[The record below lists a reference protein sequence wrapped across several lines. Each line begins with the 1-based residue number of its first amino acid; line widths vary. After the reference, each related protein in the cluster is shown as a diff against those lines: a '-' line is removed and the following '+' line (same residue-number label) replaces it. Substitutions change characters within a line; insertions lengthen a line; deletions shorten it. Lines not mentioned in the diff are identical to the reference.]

1 MRRLALWIT
10 VIATL
15 PLLACTSPGGSS
27 TAESSVPYEQDVN
40 LDNFFPG
47 IDPADATFVVYHPAS
62 HQFIRHN
69 AARAQQR
76 FIPAS
81 TFKIPNSLIALETGV
96 AESAEHIIP
105 WDGTTAE
112 GFWSPNWSKDHT
124 LRSAFKHSVY
134 WYYQS
139 LARAIGAE
147 RMQAYLDQFH
157 YGNGSTAGGLDQ
169 FWLHGGLRIS
179 ADEQVQFL
187 ARMYNGELDISP
199 QSVAIIKDLM
209 ILEDN
214 PAYRLG
220 GKTGT
225 ADVTPTRELAWLVG
239 YVERNND
246 VWFYALNMEGEDV
259 WERWGKPSV
268 RIALVRDLLQELG
281 ILPAM
286 E

>member
-1 MRRLALWIT
+1 M
-10 VIATL
+10 
-15 PLLACTSPGGSS
+15 
-27 TAESSVPYEQDVN
+27 AESFVPREREVN
-40 LDNFFPG
+40 LNDFFSG
-47 IDPADATFVVYHPAS
+47 IDAADATFVVYHPAS

-69 AARAQQR
+69 SARAQQR

-81 TFKIPNSLIALETGV
+81 TYKIPNSLIALETGV
-96 AESAEHIIP
+96 AESAEHIIS
-105 WDGTTAE
+105 WNGTTAE
-112 GFWSPNWSKDHT
+112 GFWSPTWSKDHT

-139 LARAIGAE
+139 LARDIGAE
-147 RMQAYLDQFH
+147 RMQAYLDQFN
-157 YGNGSTAGGLDQ
+157 YGNRSIAGGIDQ

-187 ARMYNGELDISP
+187 ARMYNGELNISP
-199 QSVAIIKDLM
+199 QSVAVVKGLM

-239 YVERNND
+239 YVERNDD
-246 VWFYALNMEGEDV
+246 VWFYALNMEGEEV
-259 WERWGKPSV
+259 WERWGKPSA
-268 RIALVRDLLQELG
+268 RIALVRDLLQELD
-281 ILPAM
+281 ILPAVK
-286 E
+286 